1 MTEYHPGWYTVQW
14 AGGEIETTEGVFG
27 VASGAPRK
35 RVALPNVAP
44 DPLTP
49 DMQLSVR
56 MLSGEVVTVDC
67 AAGDQLITVKAM
79 IERRVDVPRA
89 QQRLFRPNDA
99 TVLADTATLRE
110 SGIETGAMLH
120 LTVDA
125 SVRPGKAAV
134 LLGAMSNVA
143 SDFPVCRFVFSML
156 TWILLFLHI
165 SFVSRN
171 CCAVT
176 GLAWQ
181 RGVNNGFCVCAQLG
195 HQCGEFDVEHS
206 DDIDEI
212 TSHRHSPCCEFGT
225 CYRLSPGVGPARNHS
240 RVCQV
245 ADASELDEPA
255 RSPDCECCTK
265 AQHTRPSDGTTM
277 DGDFDTAGPTINMTF
292 AFFVITWF
300 ISLMI
305 DLNCGGVQSKC
316 DTHKRGAL
324 VGSLCR
330 RSQQVH
336 DTDRHLGAS
345 KLKQATR
352 HACDRVPTLT
362 MHNECS
368 HNVRRGKHTH
378 KVVTH
383 TARHSYKI
391 EMKSELAAPLDVM
404 AKGGGWE
411 IPYFSPSG
419 EPRVASSRRGLLEL
433 RVTLEVSWASAG
445 EKAEFEQVFEQFQ
458 HDNHRDCIVKNWI
471 TLDFEDVERRALWEL
486 EDGVTPAGLNV
497 SCFLLASFLSLGWL
511 YQMWYDS
518 LTSVVELH
526 LEKTIAKKGPFV
538 RMEQGDR
545 RRQAEET
552 AAAEAKRVS
561 EDFRMSK
568 FYVAPI
574 PARSN
579 SV

>member
-1 MTEYHPGWYTVQW
+1 M
-14 AGGEIETTEGVFG
+14 
-27 VASGAPRK
+27 
-35 RVALPNVAP
+35 
-44 DPLTP
+44 
-49 DMQLSVR
+49 
-56 MLSGEVVTVDC
+56 
-67 AAGDQLITVKAM
+67 
-79 IERRVDVPRA
+79 
-89 QQRLFRPNDA
+89 
-99 TVLADTATLRE
+99 
-110 SGIETGAMLH
+110 
-120 LTVDA
+120 
-125 SVRPGKAAV
+125 
-134 LLGAMSNVA
+134 
-143 SDFPVCRFVFSML
+143 
-156 TWILLFLHI
+156 
-165 SFVSRN
+165 
-171 CCAVT
+171 
-176 GLAWQ
+176 
-181 RGVNNGFCVCAQLG
+181 
-195 HQCGEFDVEHS
+195 
-206 DDIDEI
+206 
-212 TSHRHSPCCEFGT
+212 
-225 CYRLSPGVGPARNHS
+225 
-240 RVCQV
+240 CQV

-255 RSPDCECCTK
+255 PPDCEWHEG
-265 AQHTRPSDGTTM
+265 AHAPADGTTM

-316 DTHKRGAL
+316 DTHKRGSL
-324 VGSLCR
+324 VASLSR

-526 LEKTIAKKGPFV
+526 LEKTIAKAKT
-538 RMEQGDR
+538 RRRR
-545 RRQAEET
+545 RRQASASPRNLCRSFRAPIGSNLYGWVQGGKYTRTAKSGYYWNRRRRRRAEE
-552 AAAEAKRVS
+552 AAA
-561 EDFRMSK
+561 
-568 FYVAPI
+568 
-574 PARSN
+574 PA
-579 SV
+579 